1 MPLLDF
7 NFNFNAGALPTV
19 GGGLRFRPRFNSDVE
34 SRSVTLL
41 PPRNLVPPEL
51 AGGPPN
57 YPDFHPNWDADL
69 QAYAYLDDF
78 LHIIETGA
86 VVAAVDAA
94 AAAGGATPATVAA
107 AAHAA
112 ASSWR
117 TAYAG
122 VARNGGTN
130 LPPQEMTRDQLG
142 DEALAILELAL
153 EREARFAEIIDQDD
167 ADGAINY
174 WLGLLKIDP
183 ARHPATNLMVHV
195 GRRIGEHVAMCLKY
209 DFKSP
214 RPPQLCPAI
223 TPMIDPPATPS
234 YPAGHAVQAYLIS
247 LLLAYSFSNA
257 AGQTN
262 LPQHTQ
268 RQANSTVAEFLG
280 DLPRGPMFRL
290 ARRVSQNRV
299 IAGIHFRTDIRAGRA
314 VAFQTFIDIQKVNS
328 IWVDLRNQVRGEFPQ
343 YAR

>member
-1 MPLLDF
+1 
-7 NFNFNAGALPTV
+7 
-19 GGGLRFRPRFNSDVE
+19 
-34 SRSVTLL
+34 
-41 PPRNLVPPEL
+41 
-51 AGGPPN
+51 
-57 YPDFHPNWDADL
+57 
-69 QAYAYLDDF
+69 
-78 LHIIETGA
+78 
-86 VVAAVDAA
+86 VVVN
-94 AAAGGATPATVAA
+94 
-107 AAHAA
+107 
-112 ASSWR
+112 R
-117 TAYAG
+117 Q
-122 VARNGGTN
+122 
-130 LPPQEMTRDQLG
+130 PQDMTRDQLG
-142 DEALAILELAL
+142 DEAVAILELAL

-280 DLPRGPMFRL
+280 DLPTGPLFRL

-299 IAGIHFRTDIRAGRA
+299 IAGIHFPTDISAGRA

-328 IWVDLRNQVRGEFPQ
+328 IWVDLRDQVRVEFPQ